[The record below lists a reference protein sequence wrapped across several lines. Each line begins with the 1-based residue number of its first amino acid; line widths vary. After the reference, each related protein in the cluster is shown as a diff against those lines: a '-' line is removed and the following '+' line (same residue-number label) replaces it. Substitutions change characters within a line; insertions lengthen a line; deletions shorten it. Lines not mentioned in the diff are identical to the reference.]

1 MSILTAGN
9 SQASGFANVG
19 HVDGDQLD
27 HYLHI
32 AALCVLKKI
41 ANDETCNNSGNKKIL
56 EHLRK
61 IYNKHNTFHVCTTC
75 GYKMSLKDKNKV
87 PLAFFLLQFFESCSS
102 DPTRKLLPCFW
113 WTYGLPSN
121 YLSPNF

>member
-27 HYLHI
+27 CYFYI
-32 AALCVLKKI
+32 AALHVLKQI
-41 ANDETCNNSGNKKIL
+41 ANDETCNNSGHKKIL

-61 IYNKHNTFHVCTTC
+61 IFSKHNTFHVNTTC
-75 GYKMSLKDKNKV
+75 GYRMSLEDKSKF
-87 PLAFFLLQFFESCSS
+87 PLAYFYYNKIVVTLVC
-102 DPTRKLLPCFW
+102 TI
-113 WTYGLPSN
+113 
-121 YLSPNF
+121 